1 MANEKQKGRFKV
13 GDRVLINKVQWIV
26 EKVYPDWK
34 YKVSIDDNGFVAN
47 AAKEQGWSVMFPDH
61 SEMSKFE
68 VEKENV

>member
-26 EKVYPDWK
+26 EKVYPEWR
-34 YKVSIDDNGFVAN
+34 YKVSIDDNGFI
-47 AAKEQGWSVMFPDH
+47 AKQFKENGWFEIYPDH

-68 VEKENV
+68 NE